1 MQEKLSSSLEDYL
14 ETIYNFIEENKSIRA
29 IDISHALNVSRASVT
44 EALKKLASKN
54 LINYGRYDV
63 ISMTEEGKK
72 QAVSVIS
79 KHKALHHFFESILGL
94 SPEEASENACR
105 IEHVISEN
113 ALDRIVAFTEYQTR
127 RSEEIETFKNTYTEK

>member
-79 KHKALHHFFESILGL
+79 KHKALHHFLKAYSVYHLKRHQKTYAEL
-94 SPEEASENACR
+94 S
-105 IEHVISEN
+105 
-113 ALDRIVAFTEYQTR
+113 T
-127 RSEEIETFKNTYTEK
+127 

>member
-72 QAVSVIS
+72 QAVSVIT

-94 SPEEASENACR
+94 PADEASENACR

-113 ALDRIVAFTEYQTR
+113 ALDRIAAFTQYQLQH
-127 RSEEIETFKNTYTEK
+127 SQEIEAFKNTYTGK